1 MLKKTMTTV
10 DFGGT
15 ERTEDYYFNLT
26 KAEIMEMELNTE
38 GGFVEMIKRITEAKS
53 QLELAQLF
61 KKIICK
67 SYGVLSPDGRK
78 FIKNQDVLDD
88 FMATQAFSDLYIDLL
103 TDGGKKAAEF
113 FEAVMPADMQENP
126 SAAPAQPGLAIVSG
140 SSQSNT

>member
-38 GGFVEMIKRITEAKS
+38 GGFSAMINRIVESKS

-61 KKIICK
+61 KQILCK

-78 FIKNQDVLDD
+78 FIKNQAVLDD
-88 FMATQAFSDLYIDLL
+88 FMATQAFSDLYIELL
-103 TDGGKKAAEF
+103 EDGGKKAAYF
-113 FEAVMPADMQENP
+113 FEGVMPADMQDKP
-126 SAAPAQPGLAIVSG
+126 GTAPAQPGLAVVSG
-140 SSQSNT
+140 SVTENH

>member
-38 GGFVEMIKRITEAKS
+38 GGFSAMINRIVESKS

-61 KKIICK
+61 KQILCK

-78 FIKNQDVLDD
+78 FIKNQAVLDD
-88 FMATQAFSDLYIDLL
+88 FMATQAFSDLYIELL
-103 TDGGKKAAEF
+103 EDGGKKAADF
-113 FEAVMPADMQENP
+113 FEGVMPADMQDKP
-126 SAAPAQPGLAIVSG
+126 DTVPAQPGLAVVSG